1 MYALSRGVFP
11 GCAQAQERKGKG
23 KRRASGASALPDP
36 EAEPERFAGGLS
48 GIEVL
53 LDLLGKSLCARSA
66 GHLETALHLI
76 EARLHASLCMHYPC
90 VAHWPQHARGPE
102 LNKKVAGFC

>member
-1 MYALSRGVFP
+1 MAHVYSSRCRPEQAATGS

-23 KRRASGASALPDP
+23 KRRASSVNDPLPDP
-36 EAEPERFAGGLS
+36 EAEPERWPGGLS

-76 EARLHASLCMHYPC
+76 EARMHSEPVLSESC
-90 VAHWPQHARGPE
+90 QDMKLRRRG
-102 LNKKVAGFC
+102 L